1 MPRVGTGKANPSES
15 PEFTPGSNEVPV
27 VRSLFFYLLLIV
39 FRPFILFL
47 GAIVLSVLLRFTPSD
62 YPFVIKKNS

>member
-1 MPRVGTGKANPSES
+1 MINVQTSGKANPSES

-27 VRSLFFYLLLIV
+27 VRSLFFYLLLFV

-47 GAIVLSVLLRFTPSD
+47 VAIAFNGYSGDAGLFTN
-62 YPFVIKKNS
+62 INQRL